1 MNNYSI
7 THGCI
12 KEVRNIGHTIF
23 HNICDGTTEMVPWG
37 TLDWL
42 VMIVIVPIAITVIAM
57 LVAVAI
63 ALIRHVCSPIKS
75 DT

>member
-42 VMIVIVPIAITVIAM
+42 VMIVIVPIAIM

-63 ALIRHVCSPIKS
+63 IAITMLVAVAIDIIRDVF
-75 DT
+75 

>member
-42 VMIVIVPIAITVIAM
+42 VMIVIVPIAIAICYSYVR

-63 ALIRHVCSPIKS
+63 DIIRDVF
-75 DT
+75 

>member
-23 HNICDGTTEMVPWG
+23 NNICDGTTEMVPWG

-63 ALIRHVCSPIKS
+63 DIIRDVF
-75 DT
+75 

>member
-12 KEVRNIGHTIF
+12 KEVRNNIGHTIF

-63 ALIRHVCSPIKS
+63 YIIR
-75 DT
+75 DLF

>member
-63 ALIRHVCSPIKS
+63 DIIRDVF
-75 DT
+75 

>member
-37 TLDWL
+37 TLDWF
-42 VMIVIVPIAITVIAM
+42 VMIVIVPIAITM

-63 ALIRHVCSPIKS
+63 DIIRKGRILITNKKL
-75 DT
+75 

>member
-42 VMIVIVPIAITVIAM
+42 VMIVIVPIAITAIAM
-57 LVAVAI
+57 LVDVAI
-63 ALIRHVCSPIKS
+63 DIIRDVF
-75 DT
+75 

>member
-63 ALIRHVCSPIKS
+63 YIIR
-75 DT
+75 DLF

>member
-42 VMIVIVPIAITVIAM
+42 VMIVIVPIALTVIAT

-63 ALIRHVCSPIKS
+63 DIIRDVF
-75 DT
+75 

>member
-12 KEVRNIGHTIF
+12 KVRNIGHTIF

-42 VMIVIVPIAITVIAM
+42 VMIVIVPIAITVIAT

-63 ALIRHVCSPIKS
+63 DIIRDVF
-75 DT
+75 

>member
-7 THGCI
+7 THECI

-57 LVAVAI
+57 LVAVV
-63 ALIRHVCSPIKS
+63 IRFKS
-75 DT
+75 L

>member
-7 THGCI
+7 THECI

-42 VMIVIVPIAITVIAM
+42 VDWLVMIVIVPIAIAM

-63 ALIRHVCSPIKS
+63 DIIRDVF
-75 DT
+75 

>member
-12 KEVRNIGHTIF
+12 KEVSNNIGHTIF

-63 ALIRHVCSPIKS
+63 DIIDIIRDVF
-75 DT
+75 

>member
-42 VMIVIVPIAITVIAM
+42 VMIVIVPIAITVIAT

-63 ALIRHVCSPIKS
+63 DIIRDVF
-75 DT
+75 